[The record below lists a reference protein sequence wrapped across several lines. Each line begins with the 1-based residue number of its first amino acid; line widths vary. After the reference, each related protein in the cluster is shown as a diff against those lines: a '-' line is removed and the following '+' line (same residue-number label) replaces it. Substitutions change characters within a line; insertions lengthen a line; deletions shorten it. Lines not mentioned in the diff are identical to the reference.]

1 MGTRLYFIN
10 CAKQVLYFCYNYT
23 YLSKMFKTVTRQY
36 DQVYY
41 PTGAWNK
48 RILREKSE
56 LSIRVVFELV
66 GSGQSYYSRT
76 FKTFTGMSPSE

>member
-1 MGTRLYFIN
+1 MGTRLYFID
-10 CAKQVLYFCYNYT
+10 CAEQVLYFCYNYT
-23 YLSKMFKTVTRQY
+23 YLSKMFKIVTRQY
-36 DQVYY
+36 DQEYY

-48 RILREKSE
+48 RILREKLE
-56 LSIRVVFELV
+56 LGIRVVFELV